1 MAELIVTTTPT
12 VEGRMAT
19 RYLGVVAGEAI
30 MGANI
35 FRDIFAGIRDM
46 RSLPDVIFVIDPHR
60 EDIAVTEAAKLG
72 IRIIGIVDTNC
83 DPDPI
88 QYVIPGNDDAIRSIR
103 IILQNLVDAM
113 VTSRKG

>member
-35 FRDIFAGIRDM
+35 FRDIFAGIRDIVGG
-46 RSLPDVIFVIDPHR
+46 RSGAYEEVMQGAREEALREMADRALALGADVVIGVQISYAALGASDSMLMVG
-60 EDIAVTEAAKLG
+60 AVGTAVKLG
-72 IRIIGIVDTNC
+72 
-83 DPDPI
+83 
-88 QYVIPGNDDAIRSIR
+88 
-103 IILQNLVDAM
+103 
-113 VTSRKG
+113 

>member
-35 FRDIFAGIRDM
+35 FRDIFAGIRDIVGG
-46 RSLPDVIFVIDPHR
+46 RSGAYEEVMQGAREEALREMADRALAMGADAVIGVQISYAALGASDSMLMVG
-60 EDIAVTEAAKLG
+60 AVGTSVKLG
-72 IRIIGIVDTNC
+72 
-83 DPDPI
+83 
-88 QYVIPGNDDAIRSIR
+88 
-103 IILQNLVDAM
+103 
-113 VTSRKG
+113 

>member
-35 FRDIFAGIRDM
+35 FRDIFAGIRDIVGG
-46 RSLPDVIFVIDPHR
+46 RSGAYEEVMQGAREEALREMADRALAMGADAVIGVQISYAALGASDSMLMVG
-60 EDIAVTEAAKLG
+60 AVGTAVKLG
-72 IRIIGIVDTNC
+72 
-83 DPDPI
+83 
-88 QYVIPGNDDAIRSIR
+88 
-103 IILQNLVDAM
+103 
-113 VTSRKG
+113 